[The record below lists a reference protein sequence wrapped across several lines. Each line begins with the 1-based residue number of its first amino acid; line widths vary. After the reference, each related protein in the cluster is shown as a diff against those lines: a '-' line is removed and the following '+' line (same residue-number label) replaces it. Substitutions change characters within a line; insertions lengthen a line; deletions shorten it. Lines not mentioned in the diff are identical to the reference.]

1 MRMTYTTIQEAAAA
15 LFNAFVSD
23 KRHVTGDKFYKLA
36 DGSPEWMTDA
46 VHAAHGDMMPDD
58 WRYQFILKVASA
70 IADLDDGN
78 PDDDR
83 DIDDL
88 RHEAV
93 DGAVSVYT
101 SDLTA
106 WLASHV
112 ERVGYCD
119 EAFSEGLASI
129 GTGAIGLLQAGQ
141 YAEIDEVWG
150 QLVAALEG
158 EVSE

>member
-1 MRMTYTTIQEAAAA
+1 MTYSTIQAAADA
-15 LFNAFVSD
+15 LYDNLTER
-23 KRHVTGDKFYKLA
+23 KRDNGDTFISLKDDA
-36 DGSPEWMTDA
+36 PEWMREA
-46 VHAAHGDMMPDD
+46 CRAAHGGMMPDD

-129 GTGAIGLLQAGQ
+129 DTGAIGLLQAGQ